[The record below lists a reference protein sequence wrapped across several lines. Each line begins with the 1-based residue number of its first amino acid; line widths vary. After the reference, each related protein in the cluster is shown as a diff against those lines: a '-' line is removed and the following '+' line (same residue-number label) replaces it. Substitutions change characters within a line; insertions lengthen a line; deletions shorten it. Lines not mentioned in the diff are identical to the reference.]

1 MAKREKQKAEA
12 RKKARQEGPVRAA
25 ITDVRMSARKANVV
39 AKAIRG
45 KTVDDAVTTL
55 AFQRRRAAEPLR
67 KLLDAAVANAD
78 ERGLDVDKL
87 VVSKL
92 LVEKGPIMRRY
103 LPRAHGRATRIRKQT
118 THFRVELT
126 EAAE

>member
-1 MAKREKQKAEA
+1 MSKREREKAEA
-12 RKKARQEGPVRAA
+12 RKQARKDGPVRAA

-39 AKAIRG
+39 AKIVRG
-45 KTVDDAVTTL
+45 KSVDDAVTAL

-67 KLLDAAVANAD
+67 KLLDAAIANAD

-87 VVSKL
+87 VISKL
-92 LVEKGPIMRRY
+92 FVEKGPIMRRY